1 MTHSTSALSLP
12 IDTVLDELM
21 EHLAQQHCCILQA
34 EPGAGKT
41 TRVPLALLKQDWL
54 ADQKIILLEPRR
66 IAARNAAEF
75 MASALGEKCGQTVG
89 YRMRQDTNVS
99 SQTRIEVVTEGVFS
113 RMLLD
118 DPSLAGVGLVI
129 FDEFHERNLD
139 SDVALALCL
148 QANELFRDDHP
159 LKLLVMSATLELAS
173 LSDVLQCPLVSCGGR
188 NYPIDVIYT
197 AQASSRDSVVANTC
211 ALIEKAVIEQ
221 QESILV
227 FLAGQF
233 EIDAVYQQLQSSY
246 QQRSDLMLCPLYGML
261 SLQEQRKA
269 IEPSPQG
276 IRKIVLATNIAES
289 SLTIDGVSVVIDSGW
304 ARVSRFD
311 PRTAMSRLHTQRI
324 SQAAS
329 IQRAGR
335 AGRLGPGVCYRLW
348 TEQQQSQLNQHDEP
362 DILQADLMP
371 LVMLML
377 AWGVAEVDEL
387 MWVTPP
393 PQAAFNSARSLL
405 FTMGLL
411 SSDDSGAS
419 LTTLGQKVGQLPV
432 HPRFGLMLI
441 RAGEMGVV
449 ETAAKLITLLEER
462 DPIQHSSVDLELRLA
477 WLDKPGKHTSRYW
490 QRIKRLTSLVPNSKQ
505 DSAISAAEIL
515 ALAFPDRIAQRRGTK
530 LYEYKLAHG
539 RGVQLPEGDSLSAA
553 EYIVVADLGGHAGN
567 AVDRIYLALQLE
579 STSLKGTLAHL
590 VKEVSYN
597 EWDDKTES
605 IIAEQRDM
613 IGALVINRQ
622 KRPQPNADQV
632 KLALLHWIVK
642 KGLTV
647 LNWSE
652 QAIQLRSRIM
662 IAQTVAAEHS
672 DWPSM
677 DEQALLTNLEQ
688 WLWPYLDGV
697 TSAKQLQKV
706 NVYEALKSQLDWQQQ
721 QYLDALLPKR
731 IGVPTGRE
739 VEIDYSGDRPILA
752 VKMQEMFG
760 CPATPRIANGKLGLT
775 VHLLSPAQRPLAVT
789 ADLASFWQ
797 NAYHDVK
804 KDMKGRYPKHYW
816 PDDPLQ
822 AAPTKFVKSRM

>member
-1 MTHSTSALSLP
+1 
-12 IDTVLDELM
+12 
-21 EHLAQQHCCILQA
+21 
-34 EPGAGKT
+34 
-41 TRVPLALLKQDWL
+41 
-54 ADQKIILLEPRR
+54 
-66 IAARNAAEF
+66 
-75 MASALGEKCGQTVG
+75 
-89 YRMRQDTNVS
+89 
-99 SQTRIEVVTEGVFS
+99 
-113 RMLLD
+113 
-118 DPSLAGVGLVI
+118 
-129 FDEFHERNLD
+129 
-139 SDVALALCL
+139 
-148 QANELFRDDHP
+148 
-159 LKLLVMSATLELAS
+159 MSA
-173 LSDVLQCPLVSCGGR
+173 
-188 NYPIDVIYT
+188 
-197 AQASSRDSVVANTC
+197 
-211 ALIEKAVIEQ
+211 
-221 QESILV
+221 
-227 FLAGQF
+227 
-233 EIDAVYQQLQSSY
+233 
-246 QQRSDLMLCPLYGML
+246 
-261 SLQEQRKA
+261 
-269 IEPSPQG
+269 
-276 IRKIVLATNIAES
+276 IAF
-289 SLTIDGVSVVIDSGW
+289 G
-304 ARVSRFD
+304 
-311 PRTAMSRLHTQRI
+311 
-324 SQAAS
+324 
-329 IQRAGR
+329 
-335 AGRLGPGVCYRLW
+335 
-348 TEQQQSQLNQHDEP
+348 
-362 DILQADLMP
+362 
-371 LVMLML
+371 
-377 AWGVAEVDEL
+377 
-387 MWVTPP
+387 PP

-419 LTTLGQKVGQLPV
+419 LTTLGQKVAQLPV

-462 DPIQHSSVDLELRLA
+462 DPIRHSSVDLELRLA
-477 WLDKPGKHTSRYW
+477 WLDKSAKHASRHW

-530 LYEYKLAHG
+530 LSEYKLANG

-597 EWDDKTES
+597 EWDEKSES

-622 KRPQPNADQV
+622 KRHQPNADQV